1 MSWSNLFLYSH
12 AILQTWNEKS
22 IVFSSSICKVDR
34 GKGTAN
40 SCCQYIMY
48 IFLQFQLGVWFQHTT
63 ILILLYMPCYYL
75 HPKQRIT
82 CSIIGSVVLYDGSVI
97 EVKSFLRQ
105 QGKTQKH
112 YFYLRRTDCWDISP
126 GHIWQIFSYD
136 CLWKINSG
144 EFFPPLGKAT
154 QWIRKSMT

>member
-22 IVFSSSICKVDR
+22 IVFSSSICKIDR

-75 HPKQRIT
+75 HLKQRIT

-97 EVKSFLRQ
+97 EVKLNLSWGNRAKLKSIISIWGELIAETSPQDIFDRYTSLTTVF
-105 QGKTQKH
+105 GK
-112 YFYLRRTDCWDISP
+112 
-126 GHIWQIFSYD
+126 
-136 CLWKINSG
+136 
-144 EFFPPLGKAT
+144 
-154 QWIRKSMT
+154 